1 MTNGDSGTRPDAER
15 ERIAATMTR
24 IERLARVSDSRFRI
38 PYTRIRFG
46 IDSLIGL
53 VPGVG
58 DVVGVGLSLYL
69 FFEAVGIGAPASIKR
84 RMLGN
89 ILIDFLVGLVP
100 VVGDIAD
107 VVWKAN
113 SRNHALLKQWLDH
126 QLVPEDEEDSGHS
139 IFFGTLALLV
149 FTAGA
154 VALLA
159 ALQTF

>member
-1 MTNGDSGTRPDAER
+1 MTSNESGTRSEAER
-15 ERIAATMTR
+15 QRIAAAMTR
-24 IERLARVSDSRFRI
+24 IERLARFSDSKFRI

-53 VPGVG
+53 IPGVG

-100 VVGDIAD
+100 VLGDVAD

-113 SRNHALLKQWLDH
+113 TRNHALLQQWLEH
-126 QLVPEDEEDSGHS
+126 QLVPEDEEESGRS

-149 FTAGA
+149 FTAGT

-159 ALQTF
+159 AL